1 MSESNRERSRQ
12 ALRYDALRRTKEESE
27 RWEREHPNALEEI
40 GQYNPTPTLGDLGD
54 PEVVAREE
62 ERREE
67 KTRQWENDMR
77 SLADAHGG
85 VLPPDPAFKIGDEEP
100 QVRLGNLPTAPL
112 DAAAD
117 TETLL
122 NGLIAECRFLVRE
135 VAFQSA
141 RLTPNP
147 DDRMRFL
154 SAAQNIVITGAK
166 VGEAVAKL
174 RKGGVSKVEER
185 RHHMVYEHRQAQASP
200 LSPPGEMP

>member
-1 MSESNRERSRQ
+1 MSDDNRPRGRE
-12 ALRYDALRRTKEESE
+12 ALQCDALRRTKEENE
-27 RWEREHPNALEEI
+27 RWEREHPNALAKIGKYGAMPALNTDDPAVTARAEE
-40 GQYNPTPTLGDLGD
+40 L
-54 PEVVAREE
+54 RET
-62 ERREE
+62 
-67 KTRQWENDMR
+67 KVRQWERDMR

-85 VLPPDPAFKIGDEEP
+85 VLPPDPAFKVGDEEP
-100 QVRLGNLPTAPL
+100 QVRLGKFPAAPL

-141 RLTPNP
+141 CLTPNP

-154 SAAQNIVITGAK
+154 SAAQNIVITGAR

-185 RHHMVYEHRQAQASP
+185 RHHMVFEHRQAET
-200 LSPPGEMP
+200 SPPPPRGDTP